1 MSTVPGAVRSAH
13 TMSRLELRASADRR
27 IDAVAAKYGLDSPQV
42 LAELSRWGRALDAQA
57 TPDDTFALAAS
68 LGGAR

>member
-1 MSTVPGAVRSAH
+1 MSAPLTAIRSAH
-13 TMSRLELRASADRR
+13 TMSSLELRASAHRR

-42 LAELSRWGRALDAQA
+42 LTELARWGHALDAQA